1 MGFLPFT
8 DMSSKTATDLIAMG
22 STLLALTPS
31 EILSI
36 SNDTFLDVVAEISE
50 IQGFTTEQ
58 LQAWA
63 TKAVRVSV
71 VQ

>member
-1 MGFLPFT
+1 
-8 DMSSKTATDLIAMG
+8 MSSKTTTDLIALG

-36 SNDTFLDVVAEISE
+36 SNETFLDVVAEISK
-50 IQGFTTEQ
+50 IQGFNSEQ

-63 TKAVRVSV
+63 TKTVEVSIV
-71 VQ
+71 TDEI